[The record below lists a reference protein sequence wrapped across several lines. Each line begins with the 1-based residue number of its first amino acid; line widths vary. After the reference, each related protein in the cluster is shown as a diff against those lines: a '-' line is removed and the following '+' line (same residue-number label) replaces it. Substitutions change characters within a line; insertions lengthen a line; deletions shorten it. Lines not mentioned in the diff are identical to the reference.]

1 MQTLLFVALALLFV
15 EVVRIFFGPRSVTS
29 SWLVLIVWLLKNMRL
44 GCWMYLH
51 GGHREVPWTNN
62 PSPQT
67 DLRCAAVILLVGYA
81 APNMTCSAPFTAH
94 LMLAGVEHHRRDVVV
109 GDGYGDTEEIISPVK

>member
-1 MQTLLFVALALLFV
+1 MAQDLLFVAMALDLLFV

-51 GGHREVPWTNN
+51 GGHREVPWTKQPVSPKQPKG
-62 PSPQT
+62 PSKYREGYKFMT
-67 DLRCAAVILLVGYA
+67 GMFHFELEVHLVNRNYFNHTSISG
-81 APNMTCSAPFTAH
+81 
-94 LMLAGVEHHRRDVVV
+94 
-109 GDGYGDTEEIISPVK
+109 TERGI